1 MESGQYRAHGGVL
14 MTCIV
19 GVVAK
24 GSVYIGADTLGASGY
39 DVTVRKDEKVFK
51 RGEFLIGFTSSYR
64 MGQLLRY
71 ALNVPAQHPDTDIYE
86 YMVTTFIDTVRGCL
100 KDGGYARK
108 EEEAEKGG
116 CFLVGYKGRLF
127 KIESDYQVGESVK
140 PYDAT
145 GCGEQYALGAFHAT
159 GNKVMTEPEAS
170 IRKALEAAAEF
181 SAGVRGPFVVM
192 KA

>member
-1 MESGQYRAHGGVL
+1 

-19 GVVAK
+19 GVVTK
-24 GSVYIGADTLGASGY
+24 DSVYIGGDSLGVSEY

-71 ALNVPAQHPDTDIYE
+71 ALNVPPQHPDKDVYE
-86 YMVTTFIDTVRGCL
+86 YMVTTFIDAVRDCL
-100 KDGGYARK
+100 KDGGWAK
-108 EEEAEKGG
+108 KSEEQERTGI
-116 CFLVGYKGRLF
+116 FLVAYKGRLF
-127 KIESDYQVGESVK
+127 KIDGDYQVGENIK

-145 GCGEQYALGAFHAT
+145 GCGEQYALGALHAL
-159 GNKVMTEPEAS
+159 GGKVIAEPKAA
-170 IRKALEAAAEF
+170 IHKALEAAAEF